1 MKHLSIIFVALAA
14 FTAFTTGCSEQ
25 SDARLKVA
33 DQEFVAPW
41 HKDGEGISLCGATKE
56 SINLKTASVAER
68 TEGTEQI
75 LTVPKAA
82 VLNTTAG
89 ASVYVENG
97 DYYKR
102 TDIKVGRTFGDSVEI
117 KEGVYEGDVVV
128 TGAAQTLWL
137 IELRAVKGGK
147 GCCPMPDA
155 KGGPE
160 EVGHAH

>member
-1 MKHLSIIFVALAA
+1 MKNSLITLAFAFVAFA
-14 FTAFTTGCSEQ
+14 TGCGKHSHPPVEV
-25 SDARLKVA
+25 SD
-33 DQEFVAPW
+33 QQFVAPL
-41 HKDGEGISLCGATKE
+41 HKDGEGVSLCGATRE

-68 TEGTEQI
+68 MEGTEQI
-75 LTVPKAA
+75 LTVPKAT

-89 ASVYVENG
+89 SSVYVENG
-97 DYYKR
+97 EYFKR
-102 TDIKVGRTFGDSVEI
+102 TDVKLGRTFGDSIEI

-128 TGAAQTLWL
+128 TDAAQTLWL

-160 EVGHAH
+160 KVGHGH

>member
-1 MKHLSIIFVALAA
+1 MKNSLISLAFAIVALAS
-14 FTAFTTGCSEQ
+14 GCGKQ
-25 SDARLKVA
+25 SHAPVEVA
-33 DQEFVAPW
+33 DQQFVAPL

-68 TEGTEQI
+68 SEGTEHI

-89 ASVYVENG
+89 SSVYVENG
-97 DYYKR
+97 DYFKR
-102 TDIKVGRTFGDSVEI
+102 TDVKLGRTFGDSIEI

-128 TGAAQTLWL
+128 TDAAQTLWL

-160 EVGHAH
+160 KVGHGH